1 MGVLVLTNNPIDKL
15 ESFQSEKYA
24 TGITNAKLAAVALL
38 KLEENEIEKT
48 FENVVMT
55 LQKLFPGKFSL
66 ITYPEIPDT
75 IRVDNTLRLDAG
87 KNHAEYI
94 TGNRPKGYRLTA
106 TGRVAAED
114 TVQQLMSS
122 SKGIKKPISGTQRN
136 RYTKLVNGV
145 TKTECLKKFS
155 TQQLSEI
162 NKLDVRRTLHCT
174 LETPDEKA
182 HDNLDALID
191 MTLKLK
197 PIKEYEKLAN
207 GVLKFLEYL
216 EKNWEE
222 FQT

>member
-1 MGVLVLTNNPIDKL
+1 MVNNEIEKL
-15 ESFQSEKYA
+15 EKYDSDRYS

-38 KLEENEIEKT
+38 KLDEIEIEKT

-114 TVQQLMSS
+114 TVQQLESS
-122 SKGIKKPISGTQRN
+122 SKGKTKSISGTQRN
-136 RYTKLVNGV
+136 RYTKLVSGV
-145 TKTECLKKFS
+145 TKTECFEKFS

-162 NKLDVRRTLHCT
+162 NKLDVRRALHCT
-174 LETPDEKA
+174 LETPEDKA
-182 HDNLDALID
+182 HNNLDSLID
-191 MTLKLK
+191 MTMKLK
-197 PIKEYEKLAN
+197 SIKEYEKLSN
-207 GVLKFLEYL
+207 NVLTFLEYL
-216 EKNWEE
+216 EKNWEN